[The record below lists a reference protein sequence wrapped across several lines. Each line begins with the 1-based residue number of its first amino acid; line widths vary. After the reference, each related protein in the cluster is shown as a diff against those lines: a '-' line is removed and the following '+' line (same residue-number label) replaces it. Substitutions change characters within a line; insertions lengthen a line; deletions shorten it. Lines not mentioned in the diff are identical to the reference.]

1 MLNYSVE
8 SKSQLAKL
16 LATENIKIE
25 HKNAR
30 TASFNLK
37 TRTLICPVWKDMSG
51 YLYDLLLGH
60 EVSHALETP
69 LEGWHDATCD
79 KGTNFRHFLNVVED
93 ARIEKKIK
101 RRYPGIRKSF
111 IEGYKQLFDDDF
123 FGLDGQDVNKLYFI
137 DRLNI
142 HFKVGTYAK
151 VKFLNDEENNLVKL
165 VEKAETWNDVVY
177 ATQQIWDYSAI
188 EQNENPNYLDDYD
201 MSYQYSISYDEEDFD
216 EDSDD
221 EGFSDEES
229 EDMNSNVPSDSESDD
244 SENSDEE
251 SSESGDSEADSDSED
266 SKNADSDDAEDAE
279 DDADSKEEDTSNNG
293 VDGKGDSI
301 PEPKCKTDENFRQ
314 NEQKLLS
321 ESVEI
326 YTYINIPKLNNE
338 DLIVK
343 PSEVNEVISN
353 YFARYEKINLNEIFA
368 KFKAKNDSY
377 INLLAKEFEMRK
389 AAKSYSR
396 SKIADTGDI
405 NLNKLYSY
413 QFDDNIFRK
422 AMIVPKGKSH
432 GLVLLLDM
440 SGSMSDNI
448 NGSIEQILVLS
459 MFCKKV
465 NIPFKVFGFNSY
477 KHVDDV
483 NNYFSKVDNSLEF
496 RNFGLIEFF
505 NSSMNSIEFNKAV
518 KNFAGLTKLY
528 SGWYDD
534 VPSMLKLGTTPLT
547 ESVIALQPIVKK
559 FKKNMNLDFVNLVVV
574 HDGDADSVTYYNT
587 SSGSTDKIT
596 YAKNF
601 KDFLRDETEKLDYA
615 IDKTKTLNESVRECV
630 FKWFSDTTKCKIFG
644 FFITKTAKH
653 ALMNNLEA
661 RYFDPKNPVKED
673 NPYSKNYEILKNK
686 YDEIRKEKFLV
697 SKNPGYES
705 FFLILGGKNLEIET
719 EELQVEAN
727 ANKRAIKSALS
738 KLTKARS
745 TNRVLVSKFIEGIA
759 A

>member
-25 HKNAR
+25 HKSAR

-37 TRTLICPVWKDMSG
+37 TRTLVCPVWKDMSG

-151 VKFLNDEENNLVKL
+151 IKFLNDEENQLVKL

-177 ATQQIWDYSAI
+177 ATQKIWDYSAI
-188 EQNENPNYLDDYD
+188 EQNENQNYLEDYD
-201 MSYQYSISYDEEDFD
+201 MSYEYSIAD
-216 EDSDD
+216 EDA
-221 EGFSDEES
+221 EES
-229 EDMNSNVPSDSESDD
+229 EFEGFDDAEDEFENVEPSDSGDAE
-244 SENSDEE
+244 DED
-251 SSESGDSEADSDSED
+251 DSEADSSDADDSESKSNKADNADDAESDSENDDSED
-266 SKNADSDDAEDAE
+266 GA
-279 DDADSKEEDTSNNG
+279 SNND
-293 VDGKGDSI
+293 VDGNGDSM

-314 NEQKLLS
+314 NEYKLLS
-321 ESVEI
+321 DSVEI
-326 YTYINIPKLNNE
+326 YTYINIPKLTNE

-343 PSEVNEVISN
+343 PSEVNDVMN
-353 YFARYEKINLNEIFA
+353 KYFADYPTKINLNEIFA

-405 NLNKLYSY
+405 NINKLYSY

-440 SGSMSDNI
+440 SGSMSDNMT
-448 NGSIEQILVLS
+448 GSIEQILVLS
-459 MFCKKV
+459 LFCKKV

-483 NNYFSKVDNSLEF
+483 NNYFSGNDNVIEF

-505 NSSMNSIEFNKAV
+505 NSSMNSIDFNKAV

-528 SGWYDD
+528 VGWYDN

-559 FKKNMNLDFVNLVVV
+559 FKKNLNLDYVNLVIV
-574 HDGDADSVTYYNT
+574 HDGDADTVNHYTT
-587 SSGSTDKIT
+587 ESGKTESIQ
-596 YAKNF
+596 YSKNM
-601 KDFLRDETEKLDYA
+601 KDILRDENEKLDYL
-615 IDKTKTLNESVRECV
+615 IDKSKKLGDGIRESV
-630 FKWFSDTTKCKIFG
+630 FKWFSDSTKCKIFG
-644 FFITKTAKH
+644 FFITKTTKN
-653 ALMNNLEA
+653 ALMSNLEN
-661 RYFDPKNPVKED
+661 RYFDPKNPVKTNE
-673 NPYSKNYEILKNK
+673 PVYYSQKYAVLKDKYE
-686 YDEIRKEKFLV
+686 EIRKQKFLV

-745 TNRVLVSKFIEGIA
+745 NNRVLVSKFIEGIA